1 MTFSEK
7 LLSLRRRRGLSQDQ
21 LAELLGVSRQSVSK
35 WESQQT
41 LPEPGKLILIS
52 EIFGVSLDRLLKEDL
67 TLEDAEPAPEEH
79 TESEAP
85 LLARADVHLDTVF
98 CTQCGRENSAD
109 SVFCGYCG
117 APFPDAPASEQ
128 EVHDYDEYWGLSYF
142 DIESGKKIELFPSG
156 VRVSHDKGLPKYQ
169 FSQIIPYSSILEVR
183 SVRASAVSSGYISI
197 ITATGGITE
206 DVPRMQ
212 LLKDHNTV
220 LFTRKTEPEV
230 ERIYRAIED
239 ICDGS
244 AFPSDTVEAAGRGTS
259 SDGAVKYTPSLANA
273 PKPKKKRGCLVPAL
287 VTCLLFIAFMVY
299 VRKNVNPTGSNKKN
313 KEYIK

>member
-85 LLARADVHLDTVF
+85 LPARADVHLDTVF

-117 APFPDAPASEQ
+117 APFTAYTATDERTKADMDLAYYRANLQLQQQQLQIQEQ
-128 EVHDYDEYWGLSYF
+128 ELQEKRRQTEQQRQQLRLQRKQYDDQMKCPRCGSTSLSGNAKGY
-142 DIESGKKIELFPSG
+142 GAG
-156 VRVSHDKGLPKYQ
+156 KGL
-169 FSQIIPYSSILEVR
+169 LG
-183 SVRASAVSSGYISI
+183 AA
-197 ITATGGITE
+197 
-206 DVPRMQ
+206 
-212 LLKDHNTV
+212 LLGPV
-220 LFTRKTEPEV
+220 GL
-230 ERIYRAIED
+230 
-239 ICDGS
+239 
-244 AFPSDTVEAAGRGTS
+244 AAGHIGS
-259 SDGAVKYTPSLANA
+259 SKVI
-273 PKPKKKRGCLVPAL
+273 
-287 VTCLLFIAFMVY
+287 VTCMKCGYRF
-299 VRKNVNPTGSNKKN
+299 RK
-313 KEYIK
+313 